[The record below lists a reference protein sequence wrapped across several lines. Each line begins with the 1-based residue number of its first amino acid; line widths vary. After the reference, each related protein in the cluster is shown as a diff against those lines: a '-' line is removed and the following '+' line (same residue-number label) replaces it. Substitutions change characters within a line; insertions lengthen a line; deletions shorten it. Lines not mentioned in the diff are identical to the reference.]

1 MSRGR
6 KLTDEQALELFEMS
20 RKGYSNEDMAK
31 RFGISTQTVGT
42 YCRRVMRERL
52 RQQGSGPRTVV
63 ESDGATLT
71 FSVDDGYV
79 GHMEVG
85 GVEETC
91 TFKAKVD
98 SDAKR
103 EFIKWVGEMQA
114 EKEFMAKI
122 EKKQEQVTMKATEAK
137 DAYAK
142 RHDDVIYSIVS
153 MDEAGRIFGHYFDFD
168 AAMAEV
174 DRLNDVAV
182 FLGKTGAFDV
192 VEAPVRG

>member
-1 MSRGR
+1 MSRAR

-31 RFGISTQTVGT
+31 KFGITPQTVGT

-52 RQQGSGPRTVV
+52 RQQGSGPRTVS

-79 GHMEVG
+79 GHLTVN

-91 TFKAKVD
+91 TFKEKFD
-98 SDAKR
+98 SDATKA
-103 EFIKWVGEMQA
+103 FGKWVSDMRA
-114 EKEFMAKI
+114 EEEFMAKV
-122 EKKQEQVTMKATEAK
+122 ERRAEP
-137 DAYAK
+137 AK
-142 RHDDVIYSIVS
+142 REPVAKRQDDDVIYTIVA
-153 MDEAGRIFGHYFDFD
+153 EKNVGRIYGHYFDFD

-174 DRLNDVAV
+174 DRLNDVAE
-182 FLGKTGAFDV
+182 FLGTTGAFDV